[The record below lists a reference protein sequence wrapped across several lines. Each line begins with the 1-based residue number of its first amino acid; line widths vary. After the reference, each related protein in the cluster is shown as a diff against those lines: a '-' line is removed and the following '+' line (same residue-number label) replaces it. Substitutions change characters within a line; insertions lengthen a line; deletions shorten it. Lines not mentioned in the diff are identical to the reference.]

1 MTKIQKNN
9 KIYHSFGSRL
19 FKVRKDKGLSQKEF
33 AELLGYK
40 RHTTVSNL
48 EADRAAPDIKTLVKI
63 AEILNIDLHW
73 LITGENF
80 NPQKRIESRFKE
92 LYTNLLN
99 EFNDAQ
105 ETVRHLESKR
115 QSGQPLTPEE
125 EGQLLQNRGILKA
138 RVRQMENLAN
148 LTEE

>member
-1 MTKIQKNN
+1 MSDT
-9 KIYHSFGSRL
+9 FGERLHKSR
-19 FKVRKDKGLSQKEF
+19 KTKGLSQADLAARLGFTAHTIISRWEKNSAHPSF
-33 AELLGYK
+33 KHLLK
-40 RHTTVSNL
+40 LN
-48 EADRAAPDIKTLVKI
+48 
-63 AEILNIDLHW
+63 EILEVDLHW

-105 ETVRHLESKR
+105 ETVRQLESKR

-125 EGQLLQNRGILKA
+125 EGQLLQNKGILKA
-138 RVRQMENLAN
+138 RVRQMENIGNLAKEQMEQ
-148 LTEE
+148 L